1 MKTLLVED
9 NPADAR
15 LIREMLKEL
24 PAGTLELQQVGR
36 LDSALE
42 RLGQETFEVVLLDL
56 GLPDAQGIQTV
67 SLAQKASSGVP
78 IVVLTGLD
86 DERLALEAVRAGAQ
100 DYLVKG
106 RFDSQLLIRTIR
118 YAVQRKQAEEE
129 VRTLN
134 AELEH
139 RVAERTTQL
148 QTANQELLKEIADR
162 KQAEEALRASE
173 ERWATTL
180 RSIGDAVISTD
191 AYGRVMFMNE
201 VAEKLTGWP
210 LSEAQGRD
218 LTEVFYIVNEVTR
231 SKPESPVAKVI
242 RLGQIVGLANR
253 TALISRNGTELPIED
268 SGAPIRDK
276 EGQVIGIVLVFHN
289 ISEKRRAEKAL
300 RDSERLAVTGR
311 LAATLAH
318 EIHNPLDTVGS
329 LLYLIDHNPE
339 VPATVR
345 QHVSLASEELTRVTQ
360 MTRHLLTF
368 QRESTKPV
376 PIKIGEILD
385 NVIAL
390 YDQKIK
396 SSEIQFQKQ
405 VDFEGE
411 FIGFPGEMR
420 QLFANL
426 VANAIEAIGMN
437 GKIRL
442 RAYTATDW
450 GRGRRG
456 LRVTVADN
464 GQGIPVEIRGK
475 IFDPFFTTKGE
486 AGTGLGLWIMA
497 GIVKNNEGT
506 LRLRSVTR
514 AGRAGTCFSVFFPFS
529 A

>member
-1 MKTLLVED
+1 M
-9 NPADAR
+9 
-15 LIREMLKEL
+15 
-24 PAGTLELQQVGR
+24 GR

-42 RLGQETFEVVLLDL
+42 RLRQESFDVVLLDL
-56 GLPDAQGIQTV
+56 GLPDSQGMQTLT
-67 SLAQKASSGVP
+67 LAQEANGAVP
-78 IVVLTGLD
+78 IVVLTGRD
-86 DERLALEAVRAGAQ
+86 DERFAVEAVRAGAQ

-106 RFDSQLLIRTIR
+106 RFDSELLVRTIR

-129 VRTLN
+129 VRRLN
-134 AELEH
+134 AGLER
-139 RVAERTTQL
+139 RVVERTAQL

-210 LSEAQGRD
+210 LVEAQGRD
-218 LTEVFYIVNEVTR
+218 LTEVFYIINEVTR

-242 RLGQIVGLANR
+242 RLGQVVGLANR

-276 EGQVIGIVLVFHN
+276 EGQVTGVVLVFHD

-329 LLYLIDHNPE
+329 LLYLIDSNPDA
-339 VPATVR
+339 PATVR
-345 QHVSLASEELTRVTQ
+345 QHVSLASEELARVTQ
-360 MTRHLLTF
+360 MTRHMLTF

-376 PIKIGEILD
+376 LIKIREILD

-390 YDQKIK
+390 YDQKIQ
-396 SSEIQFQKQ
+396 SSAIQVQTQ

-411 FIGFPGEMR
+411 FIGLPGEMR

-442 RAYTATDW
+442 HAYAGTDW
-450 GRGRRG
+450 RRGRRG

-464 GQGIPVEIRGK
+464 GPGIPVALRGK

-497 GIVKNNEGT
+497 GIIKNNDGT
-506 LRLRSVTR
+506 LRLRTVTR
-514 AGRAGTCFSVFFPFS
+514 AGRSGTCFSVFFPFS